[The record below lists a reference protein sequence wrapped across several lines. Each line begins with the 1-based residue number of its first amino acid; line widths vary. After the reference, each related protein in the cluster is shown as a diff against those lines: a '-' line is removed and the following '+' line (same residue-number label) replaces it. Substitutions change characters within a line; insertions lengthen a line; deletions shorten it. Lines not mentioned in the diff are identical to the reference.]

1 MKFIIGYGVYSSNE
15 NEKIVEV
22 ETMDQLYEE
31 IDELFIET
39 THDDMLGRN
48 IEDIM
53 DEEDVD
59 YDTACEIYDEER
71 QDWFKYDIE
80 KIEEE

>member
-31 IDELFIET
+31 INELFIET
-39 THDDMLGRN
+39 TYDDMLGRN

-53 DEEDVD
+53 NEEDVD
-59 YDTACEIYDEER
+59 FDTACGIYNEER
-71 QDWFKYDIE
+71 KDWFNYDIE